1 MMCLIRHMNS
11 FQDHYAVLGVAPT
24 ADPEV
29 IRAAYRVLAQRYHP
43 DRNAHTDG
51 SAMVRLNQAY
61 AVLSCPTRRAEYD
74 LVQGR
79 MYTHVQINRY
89 DTFTRQTASTAPRGP
104 VILTTYDHRGR
115 LHAYA

>member
-1 MMCLIRHMNS
+1 MNS

-29 IRAAYRVLAQRYHP
+29 IRAAYRVLAQRHHP
-43 DRNAHTDG
+43 DRNASTDG

-61 AVLSCPTRRAEYD
+61 AVLSCPKRRAEFD
-74 LVQGR
+74 VGQR
-79 MYTHVQINRY
+79 RTHAHAQANPYNAYAR
-89 DTFTRQTASTAPRGP
+89 ASTTQMPRSR
-104 VILTTYDHRGR
+104 VVLTTYDHRGR

>member
-1 MMCLIRHMNS
+1 MCLIRHMNS

-29 IRAAYRVLAQRYHP
+29 IRAAYRVLAQRHHP

-61 AVLSCPTRRAEYD
+61 AVLSCPLRRAEFD
-74 LVQGR
+74 IVQRR
-79 MYTHVQINRY
+79 MYTPVQASRFNSY
-89 DTFTRQTASTAPRGP
+89 TRSSASTFQRGP
-104 VILTTYDHRGR
+104 VVLTTYDHRGR